1 MFREILFKNVDCSVH
16 VSMDYGAAMLAN
28 VEATMHTAGLIP
40 CVAYTAGLARVV
52 LLFFYNADAF
62 ESGFVRKH
70 PDDPVKRPFMELL
83 VSALSPVFAFS
94 DVLQVPHDDRGDT
107 ASFCIADK
115 GFDKA
120 VEQVGTLTRPFLVQ
134 RT

>member
-1 MFREILFKNVDCSVH
+1 
-16 VSMDYGAAMLAN
+16 MDYGAAMLTN
-28 VEATMHTAGLIP
+28 VETTMHTAGLIP

-52 LLFFYNADAF
+52 PLFFYNADAF

-94 DVLQVPHDDRGDT
+94 DVLQDEGKYKRRPETELLARQRRINDSRGWQ
-107 ASFCIADK
+107 C
-115 GFDKA
+115 
-120 VEQVGTLTRPFLVQ
+120 LRCCQ
-134 RT
+134 RDCRYCRQNPLA